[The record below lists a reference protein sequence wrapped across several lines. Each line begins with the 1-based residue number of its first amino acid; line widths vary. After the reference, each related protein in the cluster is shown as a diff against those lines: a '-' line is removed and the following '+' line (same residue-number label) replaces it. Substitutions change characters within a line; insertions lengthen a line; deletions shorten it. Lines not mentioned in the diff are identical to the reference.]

1 MLKTPVRKLRGHAH
15 YGWAIFSLAFANL
28 TVEGGMKNSAP
39 VLFLALR
46 DSFGRGAAATAA
58 IFSVGGLTGAI
69 VAPLLGNLLDRLG
82 PRYLFPVGG
91 AVIFLAY
98 LSSSFVSD
106 FWQLFFFYGVLAT
119 VGETIVS
126 SFTATA
132 VLAPWFPRSRGR
144 VLGLADAGNPLGQ
157 GIFAPLSQ
165 VLILAFGWRIALRVL
180 GPIFFLL
187 VAPANLL
194 FQRRPPSISTPIEE
208 QENGADGIPGVAVQA
223 DDTTGGRPGVPEHPA
238 AREQFRAILR
248 GAPLWCLVL
257 ARTTAAVGHQMT
269 ILHLVAFFVASGY
282 SHLEA
287 ASTIGV
293 VGLISL
299 GGRPLTG
306 ALSDYVGRE
315 LIYTVGLG
323 MQVAGILVVLV
334 LGDGESFWPIVLFVG
349 LTGLSDGIAGIA
361 VGAKAA
367 DLFPSSTLGSV
378 MGLVQSGRGVGVMA
392 GPILGGLLYD
402 LNGDYV
408 LAFSLAVVMMGMA
421 VVFMWSARITGGRGR
436 Y

>member
-1 MLKTPVRKLRGHAH
+1 V
-15 YGWAIFSLAFANL
+15 IFSLAFANL
-28 TVEGGMKNSAP
+28 TVEGAMKNISP

-46 DSFGRGAAATAA
+46 DGFGRGAAATAA
-58 IFSVGGLTGAI
+58 IFSMGGLTGAL

-91 AVIFLAY
+91 GVILLAY
-98 LSSSFVSD
+98 LLTSMVSD
-106 FWQLFFFYGVLAT
+106 FWQLFLFFGVFAT

-157 GIFAPLSQ
+157 GIFTPLSQ
-165 VLILAFGWRIALRVL
+165 ILILAFGWRVALRVI
-180 GPIFFLL
+180 GPIFFVL
-187 VAPANLL
+187 VVPANLL
-194 FQRRPPSISTPIEE
+194 FQKRPPSQSTLVIEE
-208 QENGADGIPGVAVQA
+208 SNDAGQIQRGAAQAEEPTNGPQGVLELGNRQ
-223 DDTTGGRPGVPEHPA
+223 
-238 AREQFRAILR
+238 EQFRRILR
-248 GAPLWCLVL
+248 GAPLWCLVS
-257 ARTTAAVGHQMT
+257 ARTAAAMGHQMT
-269 ILHLVAFFVASGY
+269 LLHLVAFFVSSGY
-282 SHLEA
+282 SPLEA

-293 VGLISL
+293 VGIISL
-299 GGRPLTG
+299 GGRPLSG

-323 MQVAGILVVLV
+323 MQVAGILTVLF
-334 LGDGESFWPIVLFVG
+334 LGNGESLWPIVLFIG

-367 DLFPSSTLGSV
+367 DLFPSSNLGSV
-378 MGLVQSGRGVGVMA
+378 MGMVQSGRGVGIMA
-392 GPILGGLLYD
+392 GPILGGFLYD
-402 LNGDYV
+402 RQGDYIM
-408 LAFSLAVVMMGMA
+408 AFSLAAVLMA
-421 VVFMWSARITGGRGR
+421 VAVIFMWGSAITGGKGR

>member
-1 MLKTPVRKLRGHAH
+1 
-15 YGWAIFSLAFANL
+15 
-28 TVEGGMKNSAP
+28 
-39 VLFLALR
+39 
-46 DSFGRGAAATAA
+46 
-58 IFSVGGLTGAI
+58 
-69 VAPLLGNLLDRLG
+69 
-82 PRYLFPVGG
+82 
-91 AVIFLAY
+91 
-98 LSSSFVSD
+98 
-106 FWQLFFFYGVLAT
+106 
-119 VGETIVS
+119 
-126 SFTATA
+126 
-132 VLAPWFPRSRGR
+132 
-144 VLGLADAGNPLGQ
+144 
-157 GIFAPLSQ
+157 
-165 VLILAFGWRIALRVL
+165 
-180 GPIFFLL
+180 
-187 VAPANLL
+187 
-194 FQRRPPSISTPIEE
+194 
-208 QENGADGIPGVAVQA
+208 
-223 DDTTGGRPGVPEHPA
+223 
-238 AREQFRAILR
+238 
-248 GAPLWCLVL
+248 
-257 ARTTAAVGHQMT
+257 MT

-299 GGRPLTG
+299 VGRPLAG

-378 MGLVQSGRGVGVMA
+378 MGVVQSGRGVGVMA

-402 LNGDYV
+402 RQGDYV
-408 LAFSLAVVMMGMA
+408 LAFSLAVVMMGVA
-421 VVFMWSARITGGRGR
+421 VVFMWSARITGGKGS

>member
-208 QENGADGIPGVAVQA
+208 QENGAD
-223 DDTTGGRPGVPEHPA
+223 DTIGGRPGVPEHPA

-408 LAFSLAVVMMGMA
+408 LAFSLAVVMMGVA